1 MKNSSAKRTHIIEFV
16 VFLLI
21 LVGIV
26 VYLIVA
32 GSGKKESGVSAEVT
46 YKGQVVYS
54 LNLNEDQ
61 TQKVITQEGEVVIN
75 VKGGKIA
82 VTSSPCPN
90 QYCVGQGYKSK
101 AGDSIICAHEGVV
114 VLIKGDEAVEEIHI

>member
-61 TQKVITQEGEVVIN
+61 TQKVNTSEGEVVIN
-75 VKGGKIA
+75 VKGGQIA
-82 VTSSPCPN
+82 VLSSPCPN

-101 AGDSIICAHEGVV
+101 VGDSIICAHEGIA